1 MSKKKTQKIKT
12 TNLEDNILY
21 AKPPTQ
27 AVGKNYR
34 KDGKAKIKK
43 RNKKK

>member
-1 MSKKKTQKIKT
+1 MSKKKTQKIRKDD
-12 TNLEDNILY
+12 LEEDIQY
-21 AKPPTQ
+21 ARPPTQ

-34 KDGKAKIKK
+34 KDGKSKVKK

>member
-1 MSKKKTQKIKT
+1 MSKKKTQKVKKV
-12 TNLEDNILY
+12 NLEDNINY
-21 AKPPTQ
+21 GKPPNQ

-34 KDGKAKIKK
+34 KEGKSKVKK

>member
-1 MSKKKTQKIKT
+1 MKKKQKIKKDD
-12 TNLEDNILY
+12 LEENIQY
-21 AKPPTQ
+21 GKPPNQ

-34 KDGKAKIKK
+34 KDGKSKVKK